1 MRRKLYQ
8 SLIAMA
14 LSLTMLVAGVGCGG
28 GGQPDT
34 DQTLQIYAFE
44 QGYGAQWVYDLAEEF
59 KKQDWVKK
67 AYPELQ
73 VVVSDNEL
81 ANFAKNQLDLG
92 SKKNTYDLLFG
103 TALSDYAGG
112 QQIANLTETVYN
124 KLLPGEEITYSDK
137 LKDSVKA
144 NFVYHD
150 RTVADP
156 IDEYYMVPYQGG
168 RTGILYNEDL
178 LAEYKIEIPRTTD
191 ELYAACVKIKGMGKA
206 PFIQA
211 DDEAYWNKHIMQVW
225 WAQYEG
231 VQGYNNFYDGIV
243 VDDDGLSSYNV
254 GIFEQ
259 KGRLESLKV
268 MEKLLKRTSNKES
281 TTENFLHS
289 SSFGSNNYMVQQTSF
304 LGGTGVFHVNGDWF
318 DDEMKERKAD
328 LLAHGGKDYTIKMM
342 RTPIISSIIDNCPD
356 NTIADDAEL
365 SALVKAIDE
374 GKKDLVGEGYDVSQ
388 QTYDKILEAR
398 FIVDGT
404 NAGVAGVIPSYAKGK
419 AIAID
424 FVRFMATDIGLGVFA
439 KATSGATLDFE
450 FNLMDA
456 DEEVYNSISPLNKD
470 RIQYFNSDMHQI
482 EILRHSGSFALVK
495 YGNLSAFADLDYFGS
510 FTEIGN
516 KKTAK
521 DYYDETIAYWTED
534 MFRNALS
541 NAGKI

>member
-1 MRRKLYQ
+1 MRKELYQ
-8 SLIAMA
+8 TLIALV
-14 LSLTMLVAGVGCGG
+14 LSLSLLVTSVGCGNG
-28 GGQPDT
+28 KQPDSE
-34 DQTLQIYAFE
+34 QTLQIYAFE
-44 QGYGAQWVYDLAEEF
+44 QGYGVQWVYDLAEEF
-59 KKQDWVKK
+59 KNQDWVKQ
-67 AYPELQ
+67 AYPELE
-73 VVVSDNEL
+73 VSITDNEL

-92 SKKNTYDLLFG
+92 AEKNTYDLIFG

-112 QQIANLTETVYN
+112 EQIANLTETVYN
-124 KLLPGEEITYSDK
+124 KVLPGEELTYSQK
-137 LKDSVKA
+137 LKESVKA

-178 LAEYKIEIPRTTD
+178 LAEYKIEIPRTTN
-191 ELYAACVKIKGMGKA
+191 ELYDACVKIKGMGKA

-211 DDEAYWNKHIMQVW
+211 DDEAYWNKHVMQVW

-231 VQGYNNFYDGIV
+231 VEGYNNFYEGRVI
-243 VDDDGLSSYNV
+243 DDDGLSSFNA

-259 KGRLESLKV
+259 EGRLESLKV
-268 MEKLLKRTSNKES
+268 MEKLLKRSSNSDS

-328 LLAHGGKDYTIKMM
+328 LLEHDGKDYTIKMM
-342 RTPIISSIIDNCPD
+342 RTPIISSIINNCPD
-356 NTIADDAEL
+356 DTIADDAEL
-365 SALVKAIDE
+365 SALIKAIDQ
-374 GKKDLVGEGYDVSQ
+374 GKTDLKGEGYDVSQ
-388 QTYDKILEAR
+388 KSFDKILEAR

-404 NAGVAGVIPSYAKGK
+404 SAGVSGVVPAYAKGK
-419 AIAID
+419 EIAFD
-424 FVRFMATDIGLGVFA
+424 FIRFMATDVGLGVFA
-439 KATSGATLDFE
+439 KATSGATLDFK
-450 FNLMDA
+450 FNLKAAASD
-456 DEEVYNSISPLNKD
+456 VYDSISALNKD
-470 RIQYFNSDMHQI
+470 RIEYFNSDMYEIQ
-482 EILRHSGSFALVK
+482 ILRSPSSFALVK
-495 YGNLSAFADLDYFGS
+495 YGNLSAFADADYFGR

-516 KKTAK
+516 TKTAQQF
-521 DYYDETIAYWTED
+521 YDETKVYWTED